1 MDKLDTVIV
10 GAGIGGL
17 YLAEF
22 LEQKNLPYCMVE
34 ASQRLGGR
42 IHTHVVDGIS
52 FELGA
57 ARILSSQTRAMQLI
71 QRFSLELEEHVVS
84 DASIYWEGIWHD
96 SLNGLLSTFH
106 YPEPLDLFHEM
117 LTEAGIASLKEFE
130 LHAPKEWDTIL
141 TKDWLASK
149 GVPFK
154 FAKLYFLGDIDVNLS
169 QITLYESLYFYAA
182 NLKEPEAKIY
192 RLKDGMGRLIAHLAS
207 KIKDPLMGETVQ
219 KVTYHGKEVR
229 ITTTER
235 TLEARNVVFTCS
247 LNALQRVQLPHE
259 ARKNLEQW
267 LRIGHYGK
275 SLKGRITLNQNP
287 YPNQSYML
295 SDDPI
300 RMLRR
305 SAFDWELYVPSLNQ
319 SWSEETLR
327 ERVEEMFGENT
338 LVELKLQNYMDAPFY
353 GCYWN
358 YTRGNFNRIFDASQT
373 LQLASS
379 IYCVGEHFSMNPN
392 WIEGTLESVS
402 NLINTH
408 V

>member
-22 LEQKNLPYCMVE
+22 LEQKNQRYCMVE
-34 ASQRLGGR
+34 TSRRLGGR
-42 IHTHVVDGIS
+42 IQTHRVDGVS

-57 ARILSSQTRAMQLI
+57 ARILSSQTRAMELI
-71 QRFSLELEEHVVS
+71 QRLSLELEEHVVS
-84 DASIYWEGIWHD
+84 DASIYWEGNWHD

-106 YPEPLDLFHEM
+106 YPDPLDLFHEM
-117 LTEAGIASLKEFE
+117 LAEAEIASLKEFE
-130 LHAPKEWDTIL
+130 LHAPKYWDTIL

-149 GVPFK
+149 GVPFE

-169 QITLYESLYFYAA
+169 QITLYESLFFYAA

-192 RLKDGMGRLIAHLAS
+192 RLKDGMGQLIASLSS
-207 KIKDPLMGETVQ
+207 KIKEPSMGETVQ
-219 KVTYHGKEVR
+219 HVTYQGNEVR
-229 ITTTER
+229 VTTTER

-247 LNALQRVQLPHE
+247 LNALKRVQLPHE
-259 ARKNLEQW
+259 AGENLAQW

-275 SLKGRITLNQNP
+275 SLKGRITLNKNP

-305 SAFDWELYVPSLNQ
+305 SAFDWEFYVPSLNQ
-319 SWSEETLR
+319 TWSEEALR
-327 ERVEEMFGENT
+327 YRLERMFGENT
-338 LVELKLQNYMDAPFY
+338 LVDLKLQNYVDAPFY

-358 YTRGNFNRIFDASQT
+358 YATGNFHRIFEASQT
-373 LQLASS
+373 LQLAPS

-408 V
+408 I